1 MIGWL
6 KIKQAAH
13 YAGVSERTMRN
24 WLKDGLKHSRLPT
37 GTVLIHVS
45 NIDSCLDGY
54 AVLNDRVERLVDEIF
69 ARSEKRNRK

>member
-6 KIKQAAH
+6 KIKPAAR

-37 GTVLIHVS
+37 GTVLIHAS
-45 NIDSCLDGY
+45 NIDSYLDGY
-54 AVLNDRVERLVDEIF
+54 AVLNDRVERLVNEIF
-69 ARSEKRNRK
+69 AGSEKLNRT